1 MIFLA
6 KYPLIEDID
15 VEVRFFFFF
24 FFAPWLQGAHH
35 TYQSLHQANQFLLCA
50 SLASQKCLP
59 SAMFWHLVA
68 AFFFF
73 LKPGF

>member
-24 FFAPWLQGAHH
+24 FF
-35 TYQSLHQANQFLLCA
+35 LLPECREHITHINPYTKQI
-50 SLASQKCLP
+50 SSCY
-59 SAMFWHLVA
+59 VRV
-68 AFFFF
+68 
-73 LKPGF
+73 